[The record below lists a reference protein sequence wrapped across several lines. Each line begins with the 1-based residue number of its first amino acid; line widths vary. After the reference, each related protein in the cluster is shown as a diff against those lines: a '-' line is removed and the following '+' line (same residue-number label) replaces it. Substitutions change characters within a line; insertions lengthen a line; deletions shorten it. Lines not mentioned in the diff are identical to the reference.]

1 MMTEQVEADIGLSME
16 AVPSGRAMPDWLLQ
30 SLIDGR
36 RLMIIHPS
44 EECRKQTIQ
53 SLYEKGKGKSVD
65 TSHHLTVKRLIGVL
79 HLDLRLPILMEDDGI
94 LFEKTHRALSE
105 SAKNHAFPLLLS
117 NPKSMVEV
125 EKSPSVNALPRV
137 NQTT

>member
-1 MMTEQVEADIGLSME
+1 
-16 AVPSGRAMPDWLLQ
+16 MPDWLLQ

-105 SAKNHAFPLLLS
+105 SKNHAFPLLLS
-117 NPKSMVEV
+117 NPKNRWSRSRSLRLLTLYRELTKLRRLGIGKKTL
-125 EKSPSVNALPRV
+125 EQNPATRC
-137 NQTT
+137 